1 MDRFDILKL
10 RDLPIEG
17 VAERLGLRVQKHK
30 ALCPFHDDSRP
41 SLTFNV
47 SKNTFK
53 CYVCNA
59 HGGVIDLAMHVL
71 NKNFLETCQWLANE
85 HNVILTEW
93 QPAQKQP
100 KHEYKLDVEWLGSL
114 VKQPTLN
121 TEAQDFLFA
130 QRHYNKA
137 VVRWLGISS
146 ISYPTPCWRYGRPY
160 YDAPSLL
167 IPYRDVEGNL
177 LSVQSRYLGKTDD
190 GLGGRDE
197 EKKNSLNSQHSTLNT
212 PRFRFP
218 RGSKCHIFNLP
229 ILKLLKAGEPLY
241 VSEGVTDCIALLSA
255 GHKAI
260 AIPSATLL
268 NKDDIKLLKDF
279 TEGKIEGTCYYELH
293 KPSTLSSQPS
303 TLNFHIYPDKDIP
316 GEKLYIELLHVANQI
331 GACVTRH
338 SLPEGCKD
346 FSDLWIR
353 TFQTNHTSQTH

>member
-1 MDRFDILKL
+1 MDKYDIQKL

-17 VAERLGLRVQKHK
+17 VAERLGLKVSHHK
-30 ALCPFHDDSRP
+30 SLCPFHEDSHP

-59 HGGVIDLAMHVL
+59 HGGVIDLAMHIL
-71 NKNFLETCQWLANE
+71 NKNFLESCQWLANE

-93 QPAQKQP
+93 KPADKQQKR
-100 KHEYKLDVEWLGSL
+100 EYKLDTEWLTSL
-114 VKQPTLN
+114 VKVPTLN
-121 TEAQDFLFA
+121 AEAQDFLFT

-137 VVRWLGISS
+137 VVSWLGISS

-167 IPYRDVEGNL
+167 IPYRDVNGNL
-177 LSVQSRYLGKTDD
+177 LSVQSRYLGCSKDA
-190 GLGGRDE
+190 
-197 EKKNSLNSQHSTLNT
+197 

-229 ILKLLKAGEPLY
+229 ILKLLKENEPLY
-241 VSEGVTDCIALLSA
+241 VSEGITDCIGLLSA
-255 GHKAI
+255 GHKTI

-268 NKDDIKLLKDF
+268 NKEDMQLLKRF
-279 TEGKIEGTCYYELH
+279 GARNL
-293 KPSTLSSQPS
+293 
-303 TLNFHIYPDKDIP
+303 HIYPDKDIA
-316 GEKLYIELLHVANQI
+316 GEKLYIELLHIANQI
-331 GACVTRH
+331 GACLTRH

-346 FSDLWIR
+346 FSDYYI
-353 TFQTNHTSQTH
+353 TKFNN

>member
-1 MDRFDILKL
+1 MDRYDIQKL
-10 RDLPIEG
+10 RDLPIES
-17 VAERLGLRVQKHK
+17 VAARLGLTVSRHK
-30 ALCPFHDDSRP
+30 SLCPFHQDSHP

-71 NKNFLETCQWLANE
+71 GKNFLESCQWLANE

-93 QPAQKQP
+93 QPVQKQP
-100 KHEYKLDVEWLGSL
+100 KREYKLDVEYLTDL
-114 VKQPTLN
+114 VRQPVLN
-121 TEAQDFLFA
+121 AEAQDFLFA

-167 IPYRDVEGNL
+167 IPYRDVDGNL
-177 LSVQSRYLGKTDD
+177 MSVQSRYLGTPNK
-190 GLGGRDE
+190 GGVGGGP
-197 EKKNSLNSQHSTLNT
+197 

-229 ILKLLKAGEPLY
+229 ILKLLKSGEPLY
-241 VSEGVTDCIALLSA
+241 VSEGITDCIGLLSA

-268 NKDDIKLLKDF
+268 NKEDMQLLKRF
-279 TEGKIEGTCYYELH
+279 GA
-293 KPSTLSSQPS
+293 
-303 TLNFHIYPDKDIP
+303 LNLHIYPDKDIA
-316 GEKLYIELLHVANQI
+316 GEKLYIELLNVANQI
-331 GACVTRH
+331 GACVIRH
-338 SLPEGCKD
+338 SLPDGCKD
-346 FSDLWIR
+346 FSDYWVQQSI
-353 TFQTNHTSQTH
+353 NHKL

>member
-47 SKNTFK
+47 LKNTFK

-93 QPAQKQP
+93 QPAQKQL

-121 TEAQDFLFA
+121 TAAQDFLFT

-177 LSVQSRYLGKTDD
+177 LSIQSRYLGSSKDA
-190 GLGGRDE
+190 
-197 EKKNSLNSQHSTLNT
+197 

-229 ILKLLKAGEPLY
+229 ILKLLKAGEPLF

-268 NKDDIKLLKDF
+268 NKDDLQLLKH
-279 TEGKIEGTCYYELH
+279 YEAMNL
-293 KPSTLSSQPS
+293 
-303 TLNFHIYPDKDIP
+303 HIYPDKDIP
-316 GEKLYIELLHVANQI
+316 GEKLYIELLHIANQI

-353 TFQTNHTSQTH
+353 TFQINQTSQTL

>member
-30 ALCPFHDDSRP
+30 ALCPFHDDSHP

-47 SKNTFK
+47 SKNTFR
-53 CYVCNA
+53 CYVCGA
-59 HGGVIDLAMHVL
+59 HGGTIDLAMKLLPSTGRSGGVS
-71 NKNFLETCQWLANE
+71 FIEACEWLANE
-85 HNVILTEW
+85 NNIILTEW
-93 QPAQKQP
+93 KPAEKKP
-100 KHEYKLDVEWLGSL
+100 RHEYKLDVGYLSDL
-114 VKQPTLN
+114 VSQPVLN
-121 TEAQDFLFA
+121 AEAQDFLFA

-137 VVRWLGISS
+137 VIRWLGISS

-177 LSVQSRYLGKTDD
+177 LSVQSRYLGSSKDA
-190 GLGGRDE
+190 
-197 EKKNSLNSQHSTLNT
+197 

-268 NKDDIKLLKDF
+268 NKEDMQLLKSVGALD
-279 TEGKIEGTCYYELH
+279 L
-293 KPSTLSSQPS
+293 
-303 TLNFHIYPDKDIP
+303 HIYPDQDIA
-316 GEKLYIELLHVANQI
+316 GEKLYIQLLHIANQI

-338 SLPEGCKD
+338 RLPEGCKD
-346 FSDLWIR
+346 YSDYYIK
-353 TFQTNHTSQTH
+353 SQTV

>member
-30 ALCPFHDDSRP
+30 ALCPFHDDSHP

-47 SKNTFK
+47 SKNTYR
-53 CYVCNA
+53 CYVCEA
-59 HGGVIDLAMHVL
+59 HGGVIDLVMNHLQKTFVEAC
-71 NKNFLETCQWLANE
+71 EWLANE
-85 HNVILTEW
+85 NNIILMEW
-93 QPAQKQP
+93 KPIHKPSSELCSRVACGTTINPQPS
-100 KHEYKLDVEWLGSL
+100 LDVEYLTDL
-114 VKQPTLN
+114 VCQPVLN
-121 TEAQDFLFA
+121 AEAQDFLFA

-167 IPYRDVEGNL
+167 IPYRDVDGNL
-177 LSVQSRYLGKTDD
+177 LSVQSRYLGSSKDA
-190 GLGGRDE
+190 
-197 EKKNSLNSQHSTLNT
+197 

-229 ILKLLKAGEPLY
+229 ILKMIKAGEPLY

-268 NKDDIKLLKDF
+268 NKEDMQLLNSLGVLD
-279 TEGKIEGTCYYELH
+279 L
-293 KPSTLSSQPS
+293 
-303 TLNFHIYPDKDIP
+303 HIYPDQDIA
-316 GEKLYIELLHVANQI
+316 GEKLYIQLLHIANQI

-338 SLPEGCKD
+338 RLPEGCKD
-346 FSDLWIR
+346 FSDYWVNQFEPLKPL
-353 TFQTNHTSQTH
+353 NS

>member
-1 MDRFDILKL
+1 MDRYDIQKL

-17 VAERLGLRVQKHK
+17 VAERLGLKVSRHK
-30 ALCPFHDDSRP
+30 SLCPFHEDSHP
-41 SLTFNV
+41 SLTFNA

-71 NKNFLETCQWLANE
+71 GKNFLESCLWLANE
-85 HNVILTEW
+85 NSIILSEW
-93 QPAQKQP
+93 KPAEKKP
-100 KHEYKLDVEWLGSL
+100 KHEYKLDTEWLASL
-114 VKQPTLN
+114 VRMPTLN
-121 TEAQDFLFA
+121 AEAQDFLFN

-146 ISYPTPCWRYGRPY
+146 ISYPTPCWRYGHPY

-177 LSVQSRYLGKTDD
+177 LSVQSRYLG
-190 GLGGRDE
+190 
-197 EKKNSLNSQHSTLNT
+197 NSKDA

-229 ILKLLKAGEPLY
+229 ILKLLKSGEPLY

-268 NKDDIKLLKDF
+268 NKDDMMLLKQ
-279 TEGKIEGTCYYELH
+279 
-293 KPSTLSSQPS
+293 LSSS
-303 TLNFHIYPDKDIP
+303 LNLHIYPDKDIA

-338 SLPEGCKD
+338 TLPDGCKD
-346 FSDLWIR
+346 FSDYYLSK
-353 TFQTNHTSQTH
+353 FNH

>member
-1 MDRFDILKL
+1 MEKYEIQKL
-10 RDLPIEG
+10 RNLSIEG
-17 VAERLGLRVQKHK
+17 VADRLGLAVQKHK
-30 ALCPFHDDSRP
+30 ALCPFHQDSHP

-93 QPAQKQP
+93 QPARKQP
-100 KHEYKLDVEWLGSL
+100 AHEYKLDVEWLASL
-114 VKQPTLN
+114 VRVPTLN
-121 TEAQDFLFA
+121 AEAQDFLFGK
-130 QRHYNKA
+130 RHYNKA

-146 ISYPTPCWRYGRPY
+146 ISYPTPCWRYGKPY

-167 IPYRDVEGNL
+167 IPYRDVDGNL
-177 LSVQSRYLGKTDD
+177 HSVQSRYLGSSKDA
-190 GLGGRDE
+190 
-197 EKKNSLNSQHSTLNT
+197 

-241 VSEGVTDCIALLSA
+241 VSEGITDCIGLLSA

-268 NKDDIKLLKDF
+268 NKEDMQLLKRF
-279 TEGKIEGTCYYELH
+279 GAMNLH
-293 KPSTLSSQPS
+293 I
-303 TLNFHIYPDKDIP
+303 FPDKDVA
-316 GEKLYIELLHVANQI
+316 GEKLYIELLLVANQI

-346 FSDLWIR
+346 YSDLWIR
-353 TFQTNHTSQTH
+353 TIQTNQSSQTY

>member
-1 MDRFDILKL
+1 MEKYDVQKL

-17 VAERLGLRVQKHK
+17 VAERLGLRVSRHK
-30 ALCPFHDDSRP
+30 SLCPFHADSHP

-47 SKNTFK
+47 RKNSYR

-59 HGGVIDLAMHVL
+59 YGGVIDLAMHVL
-71 NKNFLETCQWLANE
+71 NSNFLEACRWLANA

-100 KHEYKLDVEWLGSL
+100 KQMHKLDTEWLASL
-114 VKQPTLN
+114 VKVPSLN
-121 TEAQDFLFA
+121 AEARDFLFGK
-130 QRHYNKA
+130 RHYDPA

-167 IPYRDVEGNL
+167 IPYRDVDGKVQN
-177 LSVQSRYLGKTDD
+177 VQSRYLGSSPANGKE
-190 GLGGRDE
+190 GV
-197 EKKNSLNSQHSTLNT
+197 

-218 RGSKCHIFNLP
+218 PGGVCPIFNLP
-229 ILKLLKAGEPLY
+229 VLKLLKAGEQLY
-241 VSEGVTDCIALLSA
+241 VSEGTTDCIGLLSA

-268 NKDDIKLLKDF
+268 NKEDMQLLKSC
-279 TEGKIEGTCYYELH
+279 GA
-293 KPSTLSSQPS
+293 
-303 TLNFHIYPDKDIP
+303 LNLHIYPDQDRA
-316 GEKLYIELLHVANQI
+316 GENLYTELLRVANQI

-338 SLPEGCKD
+338 PLPEGCKD
-346 FSDLWIR
+346 FSDYWL
-353 TFQTNHTSQTH
+353 TQTP

>member
-1 MDRFDILKL
+1 MDKFDIQKL

-53 CYVCNA
+53 CYVCDA
-59 HGGVIDLAMHVL
+59 HGGVIDLAMKMP
-71 NKNFLETCQWLANE
+71 NKPFLETCQWLANE
-85 HNVILTEW
+85 HNVILSEW
-93 QPAQKQP
+93 QPANKKP
-100 KHEYKLDVEWLGSL
+100 KHEYKLDVGYLSDL
-114 VKQPTLN
+114 VRQPVLN
-121 TEAQDFLFA
+121 AEAREFLFEE
-130 QRHYNKA
+130 RHYNAA
-137 VVRWLGISS
+137 VIRWLGISS
-146 ISYPTPCWRYGRPY
+146 ISFPTPCWRYGRPY

-177 LSVQSRYLGKTDD
+177 MSVQSRYLG
-190 GLGGRDE
+190 
-197 EKKNSLNSQHSTLNT
+197 NSKDA

-229 ILKLLKAGEPLY
+229 ILKLLKPGEPLY

-268 NKDDIKLLKDF
+268 NKDDMMLLKQ
-279 TEGKIEGTCYYELH
+279 
-293 KPSTLSSQPS
+293 LSSS
-303 TLNFHIYPDKDIP
+303 LNLHIYPDKDIP

-331 GACVTRH
+331 GACLTRH

-346 FSDLWIR
+346 FSDYYIKI
-353 TFQTNHTSQTH
+353 QTS